1 MKTECHHDQ
10 PVGDPCDRCFGG
22 VAVAGPSW
30 LSFSQ
35 ATMFEQCPAKWEF
48 QYLLDVKDESGPEAR
63 RGLLVHAALEHLV
76 LLPPAERTPET
87 AVELVRTLWPAGACW
102 EAVDSDRFLHRAA
115 WVNLMRS
122 LRLPEVVDPEVVAT
136 ELRFKV
142 VLEGVPFTGLIDE
155 VAHGDRGLVV
165 RDWKD
170 GSRSNYADAKA
181 AKKRQVINY
190 SAAVPLA
197 TDLDRPRDAEVVW
210 TAESKV
216 DRYPVTDRAVETA
229 TGWLRG
235 VWDDIQTAR
244 STGQFEHRPG
254 PLCSWCPA
262 VGQCPDGLDNV
273 RERVELGK
281 RIGDHGRLALE
292 TENNQEAA

>member
-1 MKTECHHDQ
+1 MKCHHDR
-10 PVGDPCDRCFGG
+10 PVGDPCEHCFGG

-35 ATMFEQCPAKWEF
+35 ATTFEECPAKWEAK
-48 QYLLDVKDESGPEAR
+48 YLLGVEDESGPEAR

-76 LLPPAERTPET
+76 LLPPPERTPSV
-87 AVELVRTLWPAGACW
+87 AIELVRTLLPAGACW
-102 EAVDSDRFLHRAA
+102 EAVDPDPFLHRAA

-122 LRLPEVVDPEVVAT
+122 LRLPEVTDPEVVAT
-136 ELRFKV
+136 ELRFRV

-155 VAHGDRGLVV
+155 VAHGPRGLVV

-170 GSRSNYADAKA
+170 GRRSKYANAKA
-181 AKKRQVINY
+181 SKKRQVISY

-197 TDLDRPRDAEVVW
+197 TDLPRPRDAEVVW
-210 TAESKV
+210 TAEGEV
-216 DRYPVTDRAVETA
+216 DRYPVTDKAVA
-229 TGWLRG
+229 SSVGWLRG
-235 VWDDIQTAR
+235 VWDGIQTAR
-244 STGQFEHRPG
+244 ATGVFEDKPG

-262 VGQCPDGLDNV
+262 VGQCPSGLDAV
-273 RERVELGK
+273 RDRVELGK

-292 TENNQEAA
+292 SQKEKEAA